1 MSRFLKTQT
10 VLNVSAT
17 YLMGIALCAIF
28 FVAPIEAE
36 MGIVQKIFYM
46 HVPFALVMLLVFVL
60 AALCS
65 IAYLIKGNERFD
77 CWAASFAETGIMC
90 GTVVLLT
97 GPLWARKAWGT
108 WWTFEPRLT
117 LTLLVYLL
125 YLGYVSLRTFGGN
138 DVFTRRL
145 AAGVSALSLPGIY
158 FIRVAVDKWG
168 GNHPPNMTEGGYTDD
183 PGMALAFY
191 VSWVAILVL
200 ALSITRVRAKVRTVH
215 LGMDAVW
222 QKIQDADLDLAVEEE
237 A

>member
-1 MSRFLKTQT
+1 MNLA
-10 VLNVSAT
+10 AT

-28 FVAPIEAE
+28 FVAPTERE
-36 MGIVQKIFYM
+36 MGVVQKIFYM
-46 HVPFALVMLLVFVL
+46 HVPFALVMLIHFVC
-60 AALCS
+60 AGVCS
-65 IAYLIKGNERFD
+65 IVYLIKSNEVWDR
-77 CWAASFAETGIMC
+77 WAASFAETGIMC

-158 FIRVAVDKWG
+158 FIRVAVDRWG
-168 GNHPPNMTEGGYTDD
+168 GNHPPNMTEGGYTDV

-191 VSWVAILVL
+191 VSWAAVLVL
-200 ALSITRVRAKVRTVH
+200 ALSITMVRARIRRVH
-215 LGMDAVW
+215 LGLDAVW
-222 QKIQDADLDLAVEEE
+222 RKIQDADLDLAVEDE